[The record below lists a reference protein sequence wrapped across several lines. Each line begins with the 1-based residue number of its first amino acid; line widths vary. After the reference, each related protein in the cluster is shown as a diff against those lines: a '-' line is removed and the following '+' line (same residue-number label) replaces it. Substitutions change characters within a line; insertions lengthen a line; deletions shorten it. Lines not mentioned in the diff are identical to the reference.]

1 MKKELTIAVFIII
14 DNENRVKPTEE
25 TFHVKIESSFKKV
38 ESENAFNNFMTKIT
52 DQFLSLE
59 DVRTRINEN
68 YFRIKESK
76 KTAVICRRI
85 YSTKLNF
92 IQEHCITGMI
102 SNLIKERL
110 FSLKIPEINQK
121 VYINSDDERTGGLV
135 IIEEIKPDLQGNK
148 PRMTF
153 RLKLKEFP
161 NGFTWWSKE
170 LYEKQDKL
178 AKKFG
183 DISAK
188 RI

>member
-1 MKKELTIAVFIII
+1 MRKDLTIAIFIII

-25 TFHVKIESSFKKV
+25 TFHIEIEYSSKKLN
-38 ESENAFNNFMTKIT
+38 SENDFTNFIAKIT

-59 DVRTRINEN
+59 DVRSRINEN
-68 YFRIKESK
+68 YFKIKEAK

-92 IQEHCITGMI
+92 IQEHSITGMI

-110 FSLKIPEINQK
+110 FSLKIPEIGQK
-121 VYINSDDERTGGLV
+121 VYINSDDERTGGMV
-135 IIEEIKPDLQGNK
+135 TIEEIKPDLQGNK

-161 NGFTWWSKE
+161 NGFTWWTEE
-170 LYEKQDKL
+170 LYKKQIKL

-183 DISAK
+183 DMSAK